1 MSTLSNDYK
10 GIISMS
16 IYLYVKT
23 HKITGLKYLGKTNSK
38 NPHKYPGSGVYWTD
52 HLKKHGNNVATEI
65 LHECKDN
72 DEVRERGLYYSQLW
86 NIVDAVDEHG
96 KKVWANLEPES
107 GNGGTGWGYGD
118 DNIAKRPAV
127 AEKIKKTRSTPEHK
141 EKMISLGKMNTAAI
155 TALQSPETNRRR
167 KEAKQSESYKKKVCG
182 DNNILRRSAEAKKSH
197 LESVRSESARESH
210 RGAKNPMNLP
220 GVRDKHH
227 ESVNSP
233 KERQRRSELVS
244 GKNNPKASTY
254 EFISPSGDTTFV
266 SGELDKF
273 CKENL
278 LSRSMVFKMLNGHVP
293 PTTNSAHGW
302 SVRRIN
308 TE

>member
-1 MSTLSNDYK
+1 MC
-10 GIISMS
+10 

-52 HLKKHGNNVATEI
+52 HLKKHGNDVATEI

-72 DEVRERGLYYSQLW
+72 DEVRERGLYYSELW
-86 NIVDAVDEHG
+86 NIVDAVDENG
-96 KKVWANLEPES
+96 RKIWANLEPES
-107 GNGGTGWGYGD
+107 GNGGTGWGHGN
-118 DNIAKRPAV
+118 DNIAKRPDV
-127 AEKIKKTRSTPEHK
+127 AEKIKNTRSTPEHK
-141 EKMISLGKMNTAAI
+141 EKIKEINGDLEVKKRRSESQKIS
-155 TALQSPETNRRR
+155 QNRQEVKNKR
-167 KEAKQSESYKKKVCG
+167 KETTDSDEYKKRVSG
-182 DNNILRRSAEAKKSH
+182 DNNILRRSEEAKQSH

-210 RGAKNPMNLP
+210 RGPKNSMNLP

-227 ESVNSP
+227 DSVNSP
-233 KERQRRSELVS
+233 KEKQRRSELVS

-254 EFISPSGDTTFV
+254 KFVSPTGETIIV

-273 CKENL
+273 CKENR
-278 LSRSMVFKMLNGHVP
+278 LSRSMVFKMLNGHCP
-293 PTTNSAHGW
+293 PIKNSSHGW
-302 SVRRIN
+302 SVKRIN